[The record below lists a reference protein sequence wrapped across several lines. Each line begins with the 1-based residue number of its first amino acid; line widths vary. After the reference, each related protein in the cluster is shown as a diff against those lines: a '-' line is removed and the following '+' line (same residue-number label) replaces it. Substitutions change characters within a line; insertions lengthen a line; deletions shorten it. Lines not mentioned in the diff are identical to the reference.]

1 MAPERAPRGTG
12 HPARPFDGMAPS
24 SPSPRIVWFKR
35 DLRLADHAP
44 LHEAAAA
51 GPVLPLLIVEPDY
64 WALPDTSYRHWAFLR
79 GAALDLAGRIAER
92 GGTLAVRCG
101 DAVEGFARLREAI
114 GPFEI
119 HAHEETGNHWTFE
132 RDERVRAWCRETGTP
147 LHERPQYGIRRG
159 SLLNRDRWSRDWDAF
174 MSRPVL
180 NVPEV
185 DWLAPPEGLGG
196 DVPAPEALGLEHD
209 GIAWMQEAG
218 RAAALDTLRA
228 FLHERGETYQ
238 RAMSSP
244 VAGWDACSRL
254 SVHFVAGSISM
265 REAYRATMDRV
276 AEIEALPRERRG
288 DWPKAL
294 KSFIG
299 RLHWHCHFMQKLE
312 AEPELEWRPMAR
324 AYEGLRPPPNDPDT
338 LERFAE
344 GRTGYPFVDACMR
357 SLRSVGW
364 INFRMRAMLMSFAS
378 YDLWLPWQQSGAV
391 LARLFTDYEPGIH
404 WTQAQMQ
411 SGETGINA
419 VRIYSPVKQGH
430 DQDPEGEFIRR
441 WVPELAHLEGRALHE
456 PWTLDA
462 LPEGYPERMVDH
474 AAAARE
480 AKSRIYAVRRRPEAR
495 AEAEGVFERHGSR
508 KPRRT
513 RTPPRKR
520 ETRKAA

>member
-1 MAPERAPRGTG
+1 MTSQPRT
-12 HPARPFDGMAPS
+12 ALPS
-24 SPSPRIVWFKR
+24 VVWFKR

-44 LHEAAAA
+44 LREAART
-51 GPVLPLLIVEPDY
+51 GPVLALHVVEPDY

-79 GAALDLAGRIAER
+79 EAVADLQGRIAA
-92 GGTLAVRCG
+92 GGGALALRTG
-101 DAVEGFARLREAI
+101 DAVETLALLRERI
-114 GPFEI
+114 GPFAL
-119 HAHEETGNHWTFE
+119 HAHEETGNRWTFE

-147 LHERPQYGIRRG
+147 FTERPQYGIRRG
-159 SLLNRDRWSRDWDAF
+159 ALLDRNRWSRDWDGF
-174 MSRPVL
+174 MSQPAL
-180 NVPEV
+180 PAPAV
-185 DWLAPPEGLGG
+185 DWLTPPEGFEAML
-196 DVPAPEALGLEHD
+196 PTPEALGLEHD
-209 GIAWMQEAG
+209 GIEWMQEAG
-218 RAAALDTLRA
+218 RDAALATLDA
-228 FLHERGETYQ
+228 FLRERGETYQ
-238 RAMSSP
+238 KAMSSP
-244 VAGWDACSRL
+244 VEGWDACSRL

-265 REAYRATMDRV
+265 REAYRATVERV
-276 AEIEALPRERRG
+276 AQVEALPKEERG
-288 DWPKAL
+288 QWPRAL

-324 AYEGLRPPPNDPDT
+324 AYEGLRPPPNDPER
-338 LERFAE
+338 LERFAA

-430 DQDPEGEFIRR
+430 DQDPTGDFTRR
-441 WVPELAHLEGRALHE
+441 WVPELAHLEGKALQE
-456 PWTLDA
+456 PWTLSEPPAD
-462 LPEGYPERMVDH
+462 YPAPIVDH
-474 AAAARE
+474 RAAAAE
-480 AKSRIYAVRRRPEAR
+480 ARRRIAELRRRPETR
-495 AEAEGVFERHGSR
+495 AEAEAVFERHGSR

-513 RTPPRKR
+513 RRPPRG
-520 ETRKAA
+520 KAHEAAAKPAA